1 MCTKRVRPPVVQR
14 VAPEA
19 AVAVTECRKWLGLL
33 AASLIA
39 GNAAAAVLPEER
51 ADTMYH
57 AYSGG
62 GVTIDGPSVLVRKNI
77 GNTVSLSANYY
88 VDMISGASIDVQ
100 ATASPYEEQ
109 RDEFSLG
116 VDYLVDKTTM
126 SLNYT
131 NSSES
136 DYQAETVGFGIS
148 QDFFGDLSNLSMRVS
163 FGSDTVMR
171 NDDNDFSDFAEHRRY
186 SLGWSQILTTK
197 LIAELSVETVS
208 DEGFLNNPYRSVR
221 YVNPATELG
230 FSYQLE
236 RYPRTRNSDAVALR
250 AKYMLPYRA
259 AIKTEY
265 RRYADSWGIDSD
277 NLELRYTHP
286 LEQENLILEGKLRF
300 YKQNGADFYSDLF
313 PYADASTF
321 LARDKELSDFASTAI
336 GIGASYQL
344 PERWALFDRKNT
356 LNLYWDYILF
366 DYDDFRDVRVHNGD
380 ASILPGEEPSYSFN
394 AHVVRLFWSM
404 WF

>member
-1 MCTKRVRPPVVQR
+1 MAVVVTDMKRL
-14 VAPEA
+14 
-19 AVAVTECRKWLGLL
+19 LGLL
-33 AASLIA
+33 TMSLFAVNVA
-39 GNAAAAVLPEER
+39 GAVLPEER

-77 GNTVSLSANYY
+77 GNSVSLSANYY

-100 ATASPYEEQ
+100 ATASPYSEQ

-116 VDYLVDKTTM
+116 ADYLVDKTTM
-126 SLNYT
+126 SLSYT
-131 NSSES
+131 NSSEN

-148 QDFFGDLSNLSMRVS
+148 QDFFGDLSTLSMRVS
-163 FGSDTVMR
+163 LGSDDVMR
-171 NDDNDFSDFAEHRRY
+171 NGDENFLEQAEHRRY

-197 LIAELSVETVS
+197 LIAEVSVETVA

-221 YVNPATELG
+221 YLDPSSGSG
-230 FSYQLE
+230 FSYQAEL
-236 RYPRTRNSDAVALR
+236 YPTTRNSDAVALR

-259 AIKTEY
+259 AIKSEY
-265 RRYADSWGIDSD
+265 RRYADSWGINSD

-286 LEQENLILEGKLRF
+286 LEEKDLILEGKLRF
-300 YKQNGADFYSDLF
+300 YKQKGADFYSDLF
-313 PYADASTF
+313 PYADATNF
-321 LARDKELSDFASTAI
+321 RARDKELSDFTSTAI

-344 PERWALFDRKNT
+344 PERWALFNRRNT
-356 LNLYWDYILF
+356 VNLYWDYVLF
-366 DYDDFRDVRVHNGD
+366 DYDNFHDVRVHKNED
-380 ASILPGEEPSYSFN
+380 NVFLPGEEPAYHFN

>member
-1 MCTKRVRPPVVQR
+1 MRLRGARKAVPGAV
-14 VAPEA
+14 
-19 AVAVTECRKWLGLL
+19 VAVTDLKKLLGLL
-33 AASLIA
+33 AVALFATTTNS
-39 GNAAAAVLPEER
+39 AVLPEER

-77 GNTVSLSANYY
+77 GNKVSLSANYY

-100 ATASPYEEQ
+100 ATASPYSEQ

-116 VDYLVDKTTM
+116 ADYLVEKTTM
-126 SLNYT
+126 SLSYT
-131 NSSES
+131 NSSEN

-163 FGSDTVMR
+163 LGSDDVMR
-171 NDDNDFSDFAEHRRY
+171 NGDENFLEQAEHRRY

-197 LIAELSVETVS
+197 LIAEVSVETVA

-221 YVNPATELG
+221 YLDPNSGTG
-230 FSYQLE
+230 FSYQAEL
-236 RYPRTRNSDAVALR
+236 YPTTRNSDAVALR
-250 AKYMLPYRA
+250 AKYRLPYRA
-259 AIKTEY
+259 AIKSEY
-265 RRYADSWGIDSD
+265 RRYADSWGISSD
-277 NLELRYTHP
+277 NLEFRYTHP
-286 LEQENLILEGKLRF
+286 LESENLILEGKLRY
-300 YKQNGADFYSDLF
+300 YKQDGADFYSDLF
-313 PYADASTF
+313 PYLNATNF
-321 LARDKELSDFASTAI
+321 RARDKELSDFSSTAI

-344 PERWALFDRKNT
+344 PDRWALFNRRNT
-356 LNLYWDYILF
+356 VNLYWDYVLF
-366 DYDDFRDVRVHNGD
+366 DYDNFHDVRVHNSGD
-380 ASILPGEEPSYSFN
+380 YLPGEEPTYSFN

>member
-1 MCTKRVRPPVVQR
+1 MCTKRVRLRGARKAVPGAV
-14 VAPEA
+14 
-19 AVAVTECRKWLGLL
+19 VAVTDLKKLLGLL
-33 AASLIA
+33 AVALFATTTNS
-39 GNAAAAVLPEER
+39 AVLPEER

-77 GNTVSLSANYY
+77 GNKVSLSANYY

-100 ATASPYEEQ
+100 ATASPYSEQ

-116 VDYLVDKTTM
+116 ADYLVEKTTM
-126 SLNYT
+126 SLSYT
-131 NSSES
+131 NSSEN

-163 FGSDTVMR
+163 LGSDDVMR
-171 NDDNDFSDFAEHRRY
+171 NGDENFLEQAEHRRY

-197 LIAELSVETVS
+197 LIAEVSVETVA

-221 YVNPATELG
+221 YLDPNSGTG
-230 FSYQLE
+230 FSYQAEL
-236 RYPRTRNSDAVALR
+236 YPTTRNSDAVALR
-250 AKYMLPYRA
+250 AKYRLPYRA
-259 AIKTEY
+259 AIKSEY
-265 RRYADSWGIDSD
+265 RRYADSWGISSD
-277 NLELRYTHP
+277 NLEFRYTHP
-286 LEQENLILEGKLRF
+286 LESENLILEGKLRY
-300 YKQNGADFYSDLF
+300 YKQDGADFYSDLF
-313 PYADASTF
+313 PYLNATNF
-321 LARDKELSDFASTAI
+321 RARDKELSDFSSTAI

-344 PERWALFDRKNT
+344 PDRWALFNRRNT
-356 LNLYWDYILF
+356 VNLYWDYVLF
-366 DYDDFRDVRVHNGD
+366 DYDNFHDVRVHNSGD
-380 ASILPGEEPSYSFN
+380 YLPGEEPTYSFN

>member
-1 MCTKRVRPPVVQR
+1 MVRKVVPGA
-14 VAPEA
+14 V
-19 AVAVTECRKWLGLL
+19 VAVTDLKKHVGLL
-33 AASLIA
+33 VIALFASSA
-39 GNAAAAVLPEER
+39 NSAVLPEER

-77 GNTVSLSANYY
+77 GNKVSLSANYY

-100 ATASPYEEQ
+100 ATASPYSEQ

-116 VDYLVDKTTM
+116 ADYLVEKTTM
-126 SLNYT
+126 SLSYT
-131 NSSES
+131 NSSEN

-148 QDFFGDLSNLSMRVS
+148 QDFFGDLSTLSMRVS
-163 FGSDTVMR
+163 LGSDDVMR
-171 NDDNDFSDFAEHRRY
+171 NGDENFLEQAEHRRY

-197 LIAELSVETVS
+197 LIAEVSVETVA

-221 YVNPATELG
+221 YLDPNSGTG
-230 FSYQLE
+230 FSYQAEL
-236 RYPRTRNSDAVALR
+236 YPTTRNSDAVALR
-250 AKYMLPYRA
+250 AKYRLPYRA
-259 AIKTEY
+259 AIKSEY
-265 RRYADSWGIDSD
+265 RRYADSWGISSD

-286 LEQENLILEGKLRF
+286 LESENLILEGKLRF
-300 YKQNGADFYSDLF
+300 YKQDGADFYSDLF
-313 PYADASTF
+313 PYLNATNF
-321 LARDKELSDFASTAI
+321 RARDKELSDFSSTAI

-344 PERWALFDRKNT
+344 PERWALFNRRNT
-356 LNLYWDYILF
+356 VNLYWDYVLF
-366 DYDDFRDVRVHNGD
+366 DYDNFHDVRVHNSGD
-380 ASILPGEEPSYSFN
+380 YLPGEEPSYSFN

>member
-1 MCTKRVRPPVVQR
+1 M
-14 VAPEA
+14 
-19 AVAVTECRKWLGLL
+19 
-33 AASLIA
+33 
-39 GNAAAAVLPEER
+39 
-51 ADTMYH
+51 DTMYH
-57 AYSGG
+57 GYSGG

-100 ATASPYEEQ
+100 ATASAYTEQ

-116 VDYLVDKTTM
+116 ADYLVEKTTM

-148 QDFFGDLSNLSMRVS
+148 QDFFGDLSSLSMRAS
-163 FGSDTVMR
+163 YGSDTVMR
-171 NDDNDFSDFAEHRRY
+171 NDDGDFSDFAEHRRY

-221 YVNPATELG
+221 YANPNTDLG
-230 FSYQLE
+230 FSYQAEL
-236 RYPRTRNSDAVALR
+236 YPRTRNSDAVALR

-265 RRYADSWGIDSD
+265 RRYADSWGIDAD

-286 LEQENLILEGKLRF
+286 LEAENLILEGKLRF

-313 PYADASTF
+313 PYADATTF
-321 LARDKELSDFASTAI
+321 RARDKELSDFTSTAI

-344 PERWALFDRKNT
+344 PERWALFDRKQSV
-356 LNLYWDYILF
+356 NLYWDYVLF
-366 DYDDFRDVRVHNGD
+366 DYENFNDVRVHNNSAD
-380 ASILPGEEPSYSFN
+380 FLPGEEPAYSFN

>member
-1 MCTKRVRPPVVQR
+1 M
-14 VAPEA
+14 
-19 AVAVTECRKWLGLL
+19 AVTDVKRLL
-33 AASLIA
+33 ALLAVSLLTA
-39 GNAAAAVLPEER
+39 NTFAAVLPEER

-77 GNTVSLSANYY
+77 GNSVSLSANYY

-116 VDYLVDKTTM
+116 ADYLVEKTTM

-148 QDFFGDLSNLSMRVS
+148 QDFFGDLSTLSMRAS
-163 FGSDTVMR
+163 YGSDTVMR
-171 NDDNDFSDFAEHRRY
+171 NDDGDFSDFAEHRRY

-221 YVNPATELG
+221 YLNPGTELG
-230 FSYQLE
+230 FSYQSEL
-236 RYPRTRNSDAVALR
+236 YPRTRNSDAVALR

-259 AIKTEY
+259 AIKSEY
-265 RRYADSWGIDSD
+265 RRYADSWGINSN

-286 LEQENLILEGKLRF
+286 LEEKSLILEGKLRF
-300 YKQNGADFYSDLF
+300 YKQVGADFYSDLF
-313 PYADASTF
+313 PYADATNF
-321 LARDKELSDFASTAI
+321 RARDKELSDFTTTAI
-336 GIGASYQL
+336 GFGATYQL
-344 PERWALFDRKNT
+344 PERWALFNRRNT
-356 LNLYWDYILF
+356 VNLYWDYIFF
-366 DYDDFRDVRVHNGD
+366 DYDNFHDVRVHDGSTD
-380 ASILPGEEPSYSFN
+380 YLPGEEPTYSFN